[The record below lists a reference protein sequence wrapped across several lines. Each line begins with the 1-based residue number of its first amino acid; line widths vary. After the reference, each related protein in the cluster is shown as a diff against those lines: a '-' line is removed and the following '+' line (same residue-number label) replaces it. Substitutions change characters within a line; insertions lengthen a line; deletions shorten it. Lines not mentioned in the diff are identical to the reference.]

1 MGVYKYNAT
10 DDELN
15 PIAGATT
22 FADCAIG
29 SIIPFGGNTIPK
41 SFLLCDG
48 AEVSKTEYA
57 DLYAVIGDAFGTA
70 TEATNFRLP
79 DLRECAPVGAGKNI
93 TQSIGSHDRFNLGQF
108 KDDQLQNFVI
118 SQGTRYQSNT
128 ASAGDG
134 FIEGRVDG
142 GTIQIKSENA
152 TTGRF
157 GDVTRGKRLGVNFI
171 IKAKH
176 SAYPADMKQAVEEVM
191 DDYQT
196 KDLATPLT
204 IGGTNQTTVEGA
216 LGGLNNRLIPYY
228 SRSFGASHD
237 RYIKIGT
244 LDISDSGATKRVV
257 LDLEVFS
264 ESAYFGYIRLN
275 LESRYNDINING
287 ETNINI
293 FNGANNSPSVV
304 ISKDTTNGVYVIYLD
319 TTYSYL
325 FIRTYVVINSTYF
338 NIGDFTANASFD
350 GTLVFDSTT
359 NVSKIAYIKADT
371 YSTTETLT
379 NKVWIDGKPIYRKV
393 WEVNVTKGTA
403 YAIDIS
409 GLNMDIPTNIYG
421 FANLGSQSYFM
432 PLNSSIS
439 SGFVLSTAIRY
450 KSNIQIRINGDN
462 ISAGDYPVKVVL
474 EYTKTT

>member
-191 DDYQT
+191 EDYQT
-196 KDLATPLT
+196 KDLATPLS
-204 IGGTNQTTVEGA
+204 IGGVSKTTVEDA
-216 LGGLNNRLIPYY
+216 LSALNSIDIPQFYY
-228 SRSFGASHD
+228 NANTDVNVLSD
-237 RYIKIGT
+237 RQNAIAY
-244 LDISDSGATKRVV
+244 
-257 LDLEVFS
+257 VFTNIIP
-264 ESAYFGYIRLN
+264 SAYFTQGKFAFVKIRYTGGAYLSYIFSKN
-275 LESRYNDINING
+275 TDSEISVMEVHEYEYTINTWYG
-287 ETNINI
+287 
-293 FNGANNSPSVV
+293 
-304 ISKDTTNGVYVIYLD
+304 IYD
-319 TTYSYL
+319 
-325 FIRTYVVINSTYF
+325 NSTWTF
-338 NIGDFTANASFD
+338 SLKGMCSRNF
-350 GTLVFDSTT
+350 
-359 NVSKIAYIKADT
+359 
-371 YSTTETLT
+371 YSTSETLT

-393 WEVNVTKGTA
+393 VETGTLPNNTVKYVAHGISNLSKVVSLTGMASNASYSLALPHISNSNFSVEVEIEGAN
-403 YAIDIS
+403 IDIS
-409 GLNMDIPTNIYG
+409 TLSNMSGYT
-421 FANLGSQSYFM
+421 
-432 PLNSSIS
+432 SS
-439 SGFVLSTAIRY
+439 FVVI
-450 KSNIQIRINGDN
+450 
-462 ISAGDYPVKVVL
+462 
-474 EYTKTT
+474 EYTKTTS

>member
-48 AEVSKTEYA
+48 AEVSKIEYA

-70 TEATNFRLP
+70 TEATNFILP

-93 TQSIGSHDRFNLGQF
+93 TKSIGSHDRFNLGQF

-118 SQGTRYQSNT
+118 SQSTRYQSNT

-134 FIEGRVDG
+134 FIEGSVDG

-191 DDYQT
+191 EDYQT
-196 KDLATPLT
+196 KDLVTPIT
-204 IGGTNQTTVEGA
+204 IGGTSQTTVEGA
-216 LGGLNNRLIPYY
+216 LGGLNSAKLNEKR
-228 SRSFGASHD
+228 D
-237 RYIKIGT
+237 RYIVASRAELDTVLEAIYTSLSNNTQIITQIADNTGVIWGGGSHCVIVSKVDSNWGTALFFGYNRNGESFIIPRISGAWGNIVTNIRDSDVTSTVTSGSTAPITSGGVYNAMTNLVSLKTQKVTDTTTQYSFDNSYSVYLVQLRSTNSHTTQYVTYKSQGT
-244 LDISDSGATKRVV
+244 LKLG
-257 LDLEVFS
+257 
-264 ESAYFGYIRLN
+264 G
-275 LESRYNDINING
+275 ININSQQG
-287 ETNINI
+287 VFTIL
-293 FNGANNSPSVV
+293 V
-304 ISKDTTNGVYVIYLD
+304 DLTNGKFRGEVLD
-319 TTYSYL
+319 TYDTQY
-325 FIRTYVVINSTYF
+325 
-338 NIGDFTANASFD
+338 G
-350 GTLVFDSTT
+350 VF
-359 NVSKIAYIKADT
+359 VEI
-371 YSTTETLT
+371 
-379 NKVWIDGKPIYRKV
+379 
-393 WEVNVTKGTA
+393 
-403 YAIDIS
+403 YAI
-409 GLNMDIPTNIYG
+409 L
-421 FANLGSQSYFM
+421 
-432 PLNSSIS
+432 
-439 SGFVLSTAIRY
+439 
-450 KSNIQIRINGDN
+450 
-462 ISAGDYPVKVVL
+462 
-474 EYTKTT
+474 

>member
-70 TEATNFRLP
+70 TEATNFILP

-93 TQSIGSHDRFNLGQF
+93 TKSIGSHDRFNLGQF

-118 SQGTRYQSNT
+118 SQSTRYQSNT

-134 FIEGRVDG
+134 FIEGSVDG

-196 KDLATPLT
+196 KDLVTPIT
-204 IGGTNQTTVEGA
+204 IGGTSQTTVEGA
-216 LGGLNNRLIPYY
+216 LGGLNSAKLNEKR
-228 SRSFGASHD
+228 D
-237 RYIKIGT
+237 RYI
-244 LDISDSGATKRVV
+244 V
-257 LDLEVFS
+257 
-264 ESAYFGYIRLN
+264 
-275 LESRYNDINING
+275 
-287 ETNINI
+287 
-293 FNGANNSPSVV
+293 
-304 ISKDTTNGVYVIYLD
+304 DTRAELD
-319 TTYSYL
+319 TVL
-325 FIRTYVVINSTYF
+325 EAI
-338 NIGDFTANASFD
+338 TADGSSF
-350 GTLVFDSTT
+350 
-359 NVSKIAYIKADT
+359 
-371 YSTTETLT
+371 
-379 NKVWIDGKPIYRKV
+379 
-393 WEVNVTKGTA
+393 
-403 YAIDIS
+403 
-409 GLNMDIPTNIYG
+409 
-421 FANLGSQSYFM
+421 LGWAVPVAAGRPFSVLSQSHVSPGSRFA
-432 PLNSSIS
+432 PHSGHTLRITFFSSFRFWVGIPGCRS
-439 SGFVLSTAIRY
+439 SCSGVSFR
-450 KSNIQIRINGDN
+450 
-462 ISAGDYPVKVVL
+462 SAGPSRSGNPRGFSRPRS
-474 EYTKTT
+474 T